1 MPRASEADASVL
13 VIQGP
18 SSVSGSVSVPG
29 DKSISH
35 RALMLGAAA
44 SGRTTVRNLATGADV
59 ASTMACLEAY
69 GVRVERREDMASV
82 HSRGISEW
90 SAPTSALD
98 CGNSGT
104 TMRVLAGLAA
114 RCTFETTLDGDAS
127 LRRRPMER
135 VAEPLRAFGA
145 RVQTSDDGRPPLL
158 VAGGSLHAADV
169 DTGVASA
176 QVKTASMFAALGAE
190 GPSTVTEPLHSRD
203 HTERI
208 LRALG
213 VEIVEHDTNGHHRI
227 EITPAPTPAF
237 DLAVPGDPSSAA
249 FIVCA
254 AVLAGEVHI
263 DRVALNPLRIGY
275 LELLSRMGADVRW
288 ETLED
293 RMNEP
298 VGFIDAR
305 ASTLVATTVDEALVP
320 TLHDELP
327 VLAVVATQA
336 EGETVVRGARE
347 LRIKE
352 SDRIA
357 ALVDGLRRLGAD
369 IDELDDGFVIRG
381 PSPLGGATVDAYG
394 DHRIAMALTVAG
406 LVATGETRITG
417 YECADVSWPG
427 YDAVLGSLGVSV
439 QTE

>member
-1 MPRASEADASVL
+1 MTTL
-13 VIQGP
+13 VISGP
-18 SSVSGSVSVPG
+18 ASVSGSVSVPG

-44 SGRTTVRNLATGADV
+44 SGRTTVRNLAPGADV
-59 ASTMACLEAY
+59 ASTMSCLESY

-82 HSRGISEW
+82 HSRGIDDW
-90 SAPTSALD
+90 TAPTEILD

-114 RCTFETTLDGDAS
+114 RCAFETTLDGDAS

-145 RVQTSDDGRPPLL
+145 KVLTADNGRPPLS
-158 VAGGSLHAADV
+158 VVGGSLHAADV

-176 QVKTASMFAALGAE
+176 QVKTAAIFGALGAD
-190 GPSTVTEPLHSRD
+190 GPSTVTEPWHSRD
-203 HTERI
+203 HTERM
-208 LRALG
+208 LKALG
-213 VEIVEHDTNGHHRI
+213 VEIVERDENGEHRVDV
-227 EITPAPTPAF
+227 TPSLTPPF

-254 AVLAGEVHI
+254 AVLAGDVH
-263 DRVALNPLRIGY
+263 VEQVSLNPMRIGY
-275 LELLSRMGADVRW
+275 LELLTRMGANVRW

-293 RMNEP
+293 RMYEP
-298 VGFIDAR
+298 VGFVDAQT
-305 ASTLVATTVDEALVP
+305 SSLVAAMVDEEVVP
-320 TLHDELP
+320 RLHDELP

-357 ALVDGLRRLGAD
+357 ALTDGLRRLGAD
-369 IDELDDGFVIRG
+369 IDELDDGFVVRG
-381 PSPLGGATVDAYG
+381 PTELRGAPVDAYG
-394 DHRIAMALTVAG
+394 DHRIAMALAVAG

-417 YECADVSWPG
+417 YECADISWPG
-427 YDAVLGSLGVSV
+427 FDAVLASLGAEV
-439 QTE
+439 TLG

>member
-1 MPRASEADASVL
+1 MTTL
-13 VIQGP
+13 VIRGP
-18 SSVSGSVSVPG
+18 ASVSGSMSVPG

-44 SGRTTVRNLATGADV
+44 SGRTTVRNLAPGADV
-59 ASTMACLEAY
+59 ASTMSCIEAY

-82 HSRGISEW
+82 HSRGIEGW
-90 SAPTSALD
+90 TAPASVLD

-104 TMRVLAGLAA
+104 TMRILAGLAA
-114 RCTFETTLDGDAS
+114 RCAFRTTLDGDAS

-145 RVQTSDDGRPPLL
+145 DVVTSDDGRPPLI
-158 VAGGSLHAADV
+158 VTGGALHPADI
-169 DTGVASA
+169 DTAVASA
-176 QVKTASMFAALGAE
+176 QVKTAAIFAALGAQ

-208 LRALG
+208 LQALG
-213 VEIVEHDTNGHHRI
+213 VDIVEQDVNGHHRI
-227 EITPAPTPAF
+227 EIAPAPTPPF
-237 DLAVPGDPSSAA
+237 DLAVPGDPSSSA
-249 FIVCA
+249 FLVCA

-263 DRVALNPLRIGY
+263 EQVALNPMRIGY
-275 LELLSRMGADVRW
+275 LELLKQMGADVRW

-305 ASTLVATTVDEALVP
+305 ASSLRATVVDESIVP
-320 TLHDELP
+320 ALHDELP

-347 LRIKE
+347 LRVKE

-369 IDELDDGFVIRG
+369 VDELDDGFVVRG
-381 PSPLGGATVDAYG
+381 PSELRGATVDAYG
-394 DHRIAMALTVAG
+394 DHRIAMALAVAG
-406 LVATGETRITG
+406 LVADGETRITG

-427 YDAVLGSLGVSV
+427 FDRALGSLGVEVTS
-439 QTE
+439 E